1 MNLVKGAIGVPEQ
14 LYSYVFGNKDADAE
28 PLLGQQA
35 RLQPFW
41 PIFIVHMLC

>member
-1 MNLVKGAIGVPEQ
+1 MNLVRGAFNVPGH
-14 LYSYVFGNKDADAE
+14 LYSYVVGNKDADAE

-41 PIFIVHMLC
+41 PAFPMHMLC